1 LRLRNL
7 AKREVVDDL
16 SATAGVGRVATPAKT
31 LSSRMTLTGLPRSR
45 ECALRSRR
53 LCTEPLHRGFVDPLQ
68 RGYVDQFVV
77 GHGRASFRF
86 AGFATTSFFSVA
98 QRPRAVKEQ
107 ARASYG
113 RTPRRGDPRSPPSY
127 SPNDHR
133 AETHPSNVWA
143 RNGRAGLPVRKRR
156 RVELRPLEAVA

>member
-77 GHGRASFRF
+77 GHGRASFGSR
-86 AGFATTSFFSVA
+86 GSPLRRSSRWQNGHATRRNRHAHRTA
-98 QRPRAVKEQ
+98 EPHDAATPGRRRPIRRTITEPRRTQVT
-107 ARASYG
+107 YG
-113 RTPRRGDPRSPPSY
+113 RVMGAQVCQLGNAAVSSC
-127 SPNDHR
+127 
-133 AETHPSNVWA
+133 
-143 RNGRAGLPVRKRR
+143 GR
-156 RVELRPLEAVA
+156 